1 MKICVRPISNISQLN
16 KHICN
21 LNKFNFISNDSS
33 KLLKKIIIGPSEN
46 ADIIKD
52 AFIHL
57 FNSKGI
63 SNAEN
68 LIQISDI
75 PLR

>member
-1 MKICVRPISNISQLN
+1 MVEVGHPEKIYKIDL
-16 KHICN
+16 K
-21 LNKFNFISNDSS
+21 KFNFVSNNPSR
-33 KLLKKIIIGPSEN
+33 LLKKIIIGPSTN
-46 ADIIKD
+46 ANIIKD

>member
-1 MKICVRPISNISQLN
+1 MGLALAYPK
-16 KHICN
+16 
-21 LNKFNFISNDSS
+21 
-33 KLLKKIIIGPSEN
+33 LKKLYLQKFDWENKQLDNVEIYNEN
-46 ADIIKD
+46 ATGPIAFNIKGVFSQD
-52 AFIHL
+52 AASL